1 MLPDLTYQRRTS
13 TVARN
18 ELTPLLEELIRQ
30 LEEEGRATEHACFRR
45 IKRRLECAHDD
56 TALAASIVA
65 LCTTAA
71 VGFARSEVSK
81 SLLERIEEKAALVSS
96 QLDRPRSRVH

>member
-1 MLPDLTYQRRTS
+1 MLPDSRLYCRTT

-18 ELTPLLEELIRQ
+18 ELTPLLEVLLRQ

-45 IKRRLECAHDD
+45 IKRRLESARDD

-65 LCTTAA
+65 LSTTAA
-71 VGFARSEVSK
+71 VGFARSEPSK
-81 SLLERIEEKAALVSS
+81 TLLDRLVEKATLVSS
-96 QLDRPRSRVH
+96 RLDQPRSCVH

>member
-1 MLPDLTYQRRTS
+1 MHFDRPHSCRTS

-45 IKRRLECAHDD
+45 IKRRLECARDD
-56 TALAASIVA
+56 TALVASIVA
-65 LCTTAA
+65 LSTTEA
-71 VGFARSEVSK
+71 VGFARSEASK
-81 SLLERIEEKAALVSS
+81 PLLSRIVEKAALVSS
-96 QLDRPRSRVH
+96 QLELPRSRLH